1 MAVCGYSTEY
11 TQINKRSNK
20 MTDKAHKLVSE
31 LHKAWNEKDWDLLV
45 SVHTDDWIEHNQPEG
60 MNDLKGLH
68 MTFNVFTSAFPDLKF
83 KPVNIISDGNYV
95 SSQYEITA
103 THTGDFMGMPPTG
116 RQVKFRGITQ
126 LRIEKG
132 LCAEAWTVLDQMAL
146 MQQLGAIPVPE
157 G

>member
-1 MAVCGYSTEY
+1 
-11 TQINKRSNK
+11 

-45 SVHTDDWIEHNQPEG
+45 SLHADDWIEHNQPEG
-60 MNDLKGLH
+60 MDDLEGLH
-68 MTFNVFTSAFPDLKF
+68 MTFNVFTAAFPDLKF
-83 KPVNIISDGNYV
+83 APVNIISDGNNI

-116 RQVKFRGITQ
+116 RTVKFRGITQ
-126 LRIEKG
+126 LRMKKS
-132 LCAEAWTVLDQMAL
+132 LCAEAWTVLDQMTL
-146 MQQLGAIPVPE
+146 MQQLGAIPVP